1 MLATVLDYPQENAV
15 PVKIMP
21 QKPVAIVTG
30 ASSGIGEAL
39 AACFAAAGHDLVLVA
54 RSADKLRTIAA
65 SLARQHGVA
74 ATVQAADLSQ
84 PGAAAALGAALG
96 RKRRLPDVLVNCAGV
111 LEYGSFTGMTAQTHQ
126 QIIDLNISGLTAM
139 ISEFLPGM
147 VARAGPGGGLQARIL
162 NVASIA
168 AFQPVPMLA
177 TYAASKA
184 YVLSLTESLSEE
196 LKGTGV
202 TVTALCP
209 GITATNMLS
218 TAASA
223 NGSLGRIPGF
233 LIGDVN
239 AVARQAFEACMRG
252 DVICVPGAMNRAVT
266 LGSRATPKWLVRR
279 IGGLIARNA
288 L

>member
-1 MLATVLDYPQENAV
+1 MPGKITPQR
-15 PVKIMP
+15 
-21 QKPVAIVTG
+21 PVAIVTG

-39 AACFAAAGHDLVLVA
+39 AACFAAAGYDLVLVA
-54 RSADKLRTIAA
+54 RSADKLRTVAA
-65 SLARQHGVA
+65 SLAKQYGVT

-84 PGAAAALGAALG
+84 PGAAVALGAALK

-111 LEYGSFTGMTAQTHQ
+111 LEYGSFMGMGTQTHQ

-147 VARAGPGGGLQARIL
+147 LARAGQTQGSKARVL

-209 GITATNMLS
+209 GVTATNMLS

-223 NGSLGRIPGF
+223 NDSLGRIPGF
-233 LIGDVN
+233 LIGDVH
-239 AVARQAFEACMRG
+239 AVARQAFDACMRG
-252 DVICVPGAMNRAVT
+252 DVICVPGVVNRAAMIA
-266 LGSRATPKWLVRR
+266 SRSTPKWLVRKL
-279 IGGLIARNA
+279 GGLVGRRSV
-288 L
+288 